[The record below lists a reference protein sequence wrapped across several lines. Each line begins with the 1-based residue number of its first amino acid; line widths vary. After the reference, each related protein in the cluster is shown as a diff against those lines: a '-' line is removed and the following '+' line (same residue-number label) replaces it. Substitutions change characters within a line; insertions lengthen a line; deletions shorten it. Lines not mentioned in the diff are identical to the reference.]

1 MDIKSVIKEEVL
13 AHKAYPV
20 ENLPYP
26 VKLDANEN
34 PLTIPEELRAEF
46 ATRLAAIPLNR
57 YPEAGAPI
65 LTARFAAGFGV
76 AEDQVMIGNG
86 SDELIQILCSAVAR
100 PGAEVMIPT
109 PTFAMYSISPVNA
122 GCRVAEVPLDGAF
135 DLDVEAMSALISA
148 HSPVLTFL
156 ASPNNPTG
164 NSFSRDRIEA
174 IIARSPGIVVVDE
187 AYQNF
192 YGQTFLPLIAKYDNL
207 VILRTLSKIGF
218 AAARLGI
225 LVGRSELVYE
235 LNKVRLPYNLSAL
248 SQAAAGFYLD
258 HEGIFLQQAQEIR
271 LWREE
276 LYAELL
282 TISGIHPRRS
292 DANFIFFSCDFDSD
306 RIYSMLLS
314 GGVLVKNFNVPGKIK
329 NFMRVTVGVPEEN
342 DIFIKKLKEILQQ
355 LGA

>member
-13 AHKAYPV
+13 AHQAYPV
-20 ENLPYP
+20 ENARYP

-34 PLTIPEELRAEF
+34 PLTISAGLRAEF
-46 ATRLAAIPLNR
+46 AARLAEIFLNR
-57 YPEAGAPI
+57 YPEAGAPS
-65 LTARFAAGFGV
+65 LSGRFAESFGV
-76 AEDQVMIGNG
+76 KPEQVIIGNG

-109 PTFAMYSISPVNA
+109 PTFAMYRISPVNA
-122 GCRVAEVPLDGAF
+122 GCRVVEVPLDGAF
-135 DLDVEAMSALISA
+135 DLDVAAMSAQSKA
-148 HSPVLTFL
+148 HPPALAFL

-164 NSFSRDRIEA
+164 NCFSRDRIAA
-174 IIARSPGIVVVDE
+174 IIESFPGIVVVDE

-192 YGQTFLPLIAKYDNL
+192 CGQTFLPLLAKYDNL

-218 AAARLGI
+218 AAARLGL
-225 LVGRSELVYE
+225 LVGSPELVYE

-258 HEGIFLQQAQEIR
+258 HEEVFLKQAEEIR

-282 TISGIHPRRS
+282 AIAGIKPWRS

-306 RIYSMLLS
+306 RIYSELLA
-314 GGVLVKNFNVPGKIK
+314 GGVLVKNFNMPGRIK
-329 NFMRVTVGVPEEN
+329 NFMRVTVGTPEEN
-342 DIFIKKLKEILQQ
+342 GIFIKKLKEILQQ